1 MCQRRELLRLKDNV
15 AVAIKAIK
23 QNLYNEKILIVIVKT
38 FLFRR
43 RQGNARRE
51 VSVLI
56 IFIIY
61 VI

>member
-43 RQGNARRE
+43 RQGGKAMRE
-51 VSVLI
+51 EKLVC
-56 IFIIY
+56 
-61 VI
+61 

>member
-1 MCQRRELLRLKDNV
+1 MVCQRRELLRLKDNV

-43 RQGNARRE
+43 RQGGKAMRE
-51 VSVLI
+51 EKLVC
-56 IFIIY
+56 
-61 VI
+61 